1 MQVISIQL
9 DIPNF
14 VFEHRFKFD
23 SNVLKQG
30 VIYKEMIPMNWIIL
44 SLLCTLW

>member
-23 SNVLKQG
+23 VKKI
-30 VIYKEMIPMNWIIL
+30 VKELIL
-44 SLLCTLW
+44 REC